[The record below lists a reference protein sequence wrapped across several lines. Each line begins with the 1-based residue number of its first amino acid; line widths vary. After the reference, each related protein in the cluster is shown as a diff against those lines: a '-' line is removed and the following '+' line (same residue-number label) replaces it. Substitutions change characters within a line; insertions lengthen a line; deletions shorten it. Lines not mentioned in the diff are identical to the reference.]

1 MERGEKSLEEWRA
14 EERSVTLTNSQW
26 VALTTYLV
34 KSANYRI
41 KEIENYEK
49 LAERKDSNGFP
60 EHKDASHC
68 AEYWKNIDAE
78 LEVIRKKIDR
88 M

>member
-14 EERSVTLTNSQW
+14 EERSITLTNSQW

-34 KSANYRI
+34 KSANYRNEEI
-41 KEIENYEK
+41 KYYEK
-49 LAERKDSNGFP
+49 LAERKGSNGIP

-68 AEYWKNIDAE
+68 AEYWKNINAE
-78 LEVIRKKIDR
+78 LKIIRKKIDG